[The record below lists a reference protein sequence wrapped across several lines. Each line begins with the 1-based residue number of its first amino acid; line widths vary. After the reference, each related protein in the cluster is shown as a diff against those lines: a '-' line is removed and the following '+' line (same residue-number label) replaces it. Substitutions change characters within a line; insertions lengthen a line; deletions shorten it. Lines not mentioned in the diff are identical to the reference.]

1 MKKSKLIL
9 TGLFIALT
17 MLFTACNNNDDG
29 TIAPSNIEKAT
40 AILQAI
46 QTGNVTAMQNYVNQ
60 TSYTQHNL
68 SFPDGIA
75 SVIGTIQSGGLNGTT
90 VNTIRSFEDG
100 NIVVLHSIYGGTWN
114 GGTPQVAFDVF
125 RFENGLA
132 VEHWDNLQDVADP
145 VIDSVNGHTQTD
157 GAMLGNGDI
166 ATNKAVISSFAENVL
181 VGGSWITAAPNY
193 FTANGDYIQHSVGTP
208 NGIAWFS
215 PFGDSFQY
223 YNSESPKYIYGA
235 GDFVLIMSQGNAAV
249 GFGDTAF
256 YDLFR
261 LKEGKIIEHWDTQQ
275 QIPPKA
281 NWANSNG
288 KW

>member
-9 TGLFIALT
+9 TGLFIAFT
-17 MLFTACNNNDDG
+17 MHFISCSDDDNG
-29 TIAPSNIEKAT
+29 TIELSNKEKAV
-40 AILQAI
+40 AII
-46 QTGNVTAMQNYVNQ
+46 QSIETDDVTAMQNYVNQ
-60 TSYTQHNL
+60 TTYIQHNL
-68 SFPDGIA
+68 SFPNGIEPI
-75 SVIGTIQSGGLNGTT
+75 IGAIQSGGLDGTT

-132 VEHWDNLQDVADP
+132 VEHWDNLQDVSNP
-145 VIDSVNGHTQTD
+145 VIDIVNGNTQTNGPLIGTGD
-157 GAMLGNGDI
+157 ML
-166 ATNKAVISSFAENVL
+166 ANKTVISSFAEEVL
-181 VGGSWITAAPNY
+181 VGGSWVTAAPNY
-193 FTANGDYIQHSVGTP
+193 FNSAGDYIQHSVGTP
-208 NGIAWFS
+208 NGIAWFA
-215 PFGDSFQY
+215 PFGDAFQY
-223 YNSESPKYIYGA
+223 YDNESPRYMYGA

-261 LKEGKIIEHWDTQQ
+261 LENGKIIEHWDTQQ
-275 QIPPKA
+275 QIPPQTD
-281 NWANSNG
+281 WANSNG